1 MMFISIS
8 GLKPL
13 RAAASGSQSN
23 VAAMPK
29 VTRDLSELAMEMKT
43 FICLH
48 TSTVIE
54 DTWR

>member
-1 MMFISIS
+1 MVFISIS

-29 VTRDLSELAMEMKT
+29 VTGDLSELAMEINT
-43 FICLH
+43 FIYLH
-48 TSTVIE
+48 TSPVIE
-54 DTWR
+54 DIWR